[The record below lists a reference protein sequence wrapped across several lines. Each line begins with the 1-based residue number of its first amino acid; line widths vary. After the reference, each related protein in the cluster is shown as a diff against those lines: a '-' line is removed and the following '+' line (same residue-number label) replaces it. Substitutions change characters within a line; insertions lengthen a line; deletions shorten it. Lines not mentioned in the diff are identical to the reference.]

1 MLSQGNHLYYV
12 ETFSSL
18 NQRSHC
24 AEISCIDDTHLGVS
38 IHTLNYKH
46 VEEDGDNFDGDC
58 SENLL

>member
-1 MLSQGNHLYYV
+1 MYYV

-24 AEISCIDDTHLGVS
+24 AEISCIDDTHLGVF